1 VARLATCARAL
12 YPFAG
17 FIAHPL
23 WLDRCL
29 SLPLTVPRLDRII
42 QGVTT
47 HVAVKIKLMRFGK
60 IRTPHYRIVIADAR
74 TARDSRAIE
83 EIGRYNPNAEPS
95 FIQVNGERAAYWLGV
110 GAQPTEAVAAILK
123 ITGDWQKFKGLPGTE
138 GTLRFAEPKPDKR
151 IAYEAAVKD
160 AMNEPADGA
169 TTAKKKAA
177 DKLAAKN
184 APVVETPVVETPV
197 VETPVVETPVVETPV
212 VETPVVETPVVETP
226 VEEVVPVVTEVAAVE
241 VLETVEAAV
250 EADVVAPVEAV
261 AEALVADV
269 APEASAE

>member
-1 VARLATCARAL
+1 M
-12 YPFAG
+12 
-17 FIAHPL
+17 
-23 WLDRCL
+23 
-29 SLPLTVPRLDRII
+29 
-42 QGVTT
+42 
-47 HVAVKIKLMRFGK
+47 AVKIKLMRFGK

-151 IAYEAAVKD
+151 IAYEAAVKE

-184 APVVETPVVETPV
+184 APVQATEESAEALVPAPEAAKEENLPETPVVTEVAVAEAVPV
-197 VETPVVETPVVETPV
+197 VEAPAAED
-212 VETPVVETPVVETP
+212 
-226 VEEVVPVVTEVAAVE
+226 VPVVTEVAAAE

-269 APEASAE
+269 TPEASAE